1 MLYNLLYPLS
11 SEFSILNV
19 FRYITFRS
27 VWALLTALI
36 ISILVGPWFIRLL
49 KRIKFGQY
57 IQEDVKAHLEK
68 AGTPTMGGLLIAFSL
83 TVSVLLWGDLKN
95 LYVWLTLA
103 VFLGF
108 GAVGFVDDY
117 LKILRKN
124 NKGISAS
131 AKFWGQTAIGAVAV
145 GLLFCVPAPPLKA
158 LLPVL
163 EPFHLNPSGA
173 MAALSPEI
181 TIPVY
186 KLVPIDFGVTFPGFS
201 TKLVVPF
208 FKNFTPDLGWFYLP
222 FAVLVM
228 VGTSNGVNLTDG
240 LDGLAIGPTIVAG
253 ICFAIFIYV
262 AGNANMANYLQVA
275 HVRGVGEV
283 AVFCGALVG
292 AGLGF
297 LWYNAY
303 PAQIFMGDVGS
314 LSLGGVLGF
323 LSVLCKQEM
332 ILLVV
337 GGLFVVETLSVILQ
351 VGYFK
356 VTGGKRIFRMA
367 PLHHHFELKGTP
379 ESKIIIR
386 FWITSVLLGL
396 AALSVLKLR

>member
-11 SEFSILNV
+11 SEFSVLNV

-36 ISILVGPWFIRLL
+36 LSILVGPWFIQML
-49 KRIKFGQY
+49 KRLKFGQY

-83 TVSVLLWGDLKN
+83 LVSALLWADLTN
-95 LYVWLTLA
+95 PYVWLA
-103 VFLGF
+103 VFVFTGF
-108 GAVGFVDDY
+108 GVVGFADDY

-124 NKGISAS
+124 NKGLSAS
-131 AKFWGQTAIGAVAV
+131 VKFVGQAVVALTAMGI
-145 GLLFCVPAPPLKA
+145 LF
-158 LLPVL
+158 LLPAY
-163 EPFHLNPSGA
+163 STQ
-173 MAALSPEI
+173 LS
-181 TIPVY
+181 
-186 KLVPIDFGVTFPGFS
+186 
-201 TKLVVPF
+201 VPF
-208 FKNFTPDLGWFYLP
+208 FKNFTPDLGLMYLP

-228 VGTSNGVNLTDG
+228 VATSNAVNLTDG

-253 ICFAIFIYV
+253 ICFAVFLYV
-262 AGNANMANYLQVA
+262 AGNAAMAGYLQVA
-275 HVRGVGEV
+275 SVPGVGEV
-283 AVFCGALVG
+283 TVFCGALVG
-292 AGLGF
+292 ASMGF

-323 LSVLCKQEM
+323 FAVLCKQELV
-332 ILLVV
+332 LLVV
-337 GGLFVVETLSVILQ
+337 GGPFVVETLSVIVQ

-356 VTGGKRIFRMA
+356 YTGGKRFFRMA
-367 PLHHHFELKGTP
+367 PLHHHFEMQGTP

-386 FWITSVLLGL
+386 FWITSALLGL

>member
-1 MLYNLLYPLS
+1 MLYNLLYPYS
-11 SEFSILNV
+11 SELSILNV

-36 ISILVGPWFIRLL
+36 ISILVGPWFIRYL
-49 KRIKFGQY
+49 KKLKFGQY

-83 TVSVLLWGDLKN
+83 MVSALLWADLTN
-95 LYVWLTLA
+95 PYLWLAIL

-124 NKGISAS
+124 NKGLS
-131 AKFWGQTAIGAVAV
+131 AKSKFLGQVLVAIVTMGI
-145 GLLFCVPAPPLKA
+145 LFTLPAYST
-158 LLPVL
+158 
-163 EPFHLNPSGA
+163 E
-173 MAALSPEI
+173 LS
-181 TIPVY
+181 
-186 KLVPIDFGVTFPGFS
+186 
-201 TKLVVPF
+201 VPF
-208 FKNFTPDLGWFYLP
+208 FKNFTPDLGWLYLP
-222 FAVLVM
+222 FAVFVM

-253 ICFAIFIYV
+253 MCFAVFIYV
-262 AGNANMANYLQVA
+262 AGHANMASYLQIVS
-275 HVRGVGEV
+275 VPGVGEV
-283 AVFCGALVG
+283 TVFCGALVG
-292 AGLGF
+292 ASLGF

-323 LSVLCKQEM
+323 LSVLCKQEL
-332 ILLVV
+332 ILLLV
-337 GGLFVVETLSVILQ
+337 GGLFVVETLSVIVQ

-356 VTGGKRIFRMA
+356 FTGGKRFFRMA

-386 FWITSVLLGL
+386 FWITSALLGM

>member
-11 SEFSILNV
+11 ADISILNV

-36 ISILVGPWFIRLL
+36 ISILVGPWFIRFL
-49 KRIKFGQY
+49 KRLKFGQY

-68 AGTPTMGGLLIAFSL
+68 AGTPTMGGVLIAFSL
-83 TVSVLLWGDLKN
+83 TVSVLLWGDLTN
-95 LYVWLTLA
+95 PYVWLTLF
-103 VFLGF
+103 VFWGF

-124 NKGISAS
+124 NKGLSAS
-131 AKFWGQTAIGAVAV
+131 AKFLGQLLVAVIAIGV
-145 GLLFCVPAPPLKA
+145 LFTLPA
-158 LLPVL
+158 
-163 EPFHLNPSGA
+163 FS
-173 MAALSPEI
+173 S
-181 TIPVY
+181 
-186 KLVPIDFGVTFPGFS
+186 KLA
-201 TKLVVPF
+201 VPF
-208 FKNFTPDLGWFYLP
+208 FKNFTPDLGMFYIP

-253 ICFAIFIYV
+253 MCFAVFIYV
-262 AGNANMANYLQVA
+262 AGNAQMANYLQVA
-275 HVRGVGEV
+275 QVQGVGEV
-283 AVFCGALVG
+283 TVFCGALVG

-297 LWYNAY
+297 LWFNAY
-303 PAQIFMGDVGS
+303 PAQVFMGDVGS

-323 LSVLCKQEM
+323 LSVLCKQELL
-332 ILLVV
+332 LLVV
-337 GGLFVVETLSVILQ
+337 GGLFVVETLSVIVQ

-356 VTGGKRIFRMA
+356 FTGGKRFFRMA

-386 FWITSVLLGL
+386 FWITSILLGL

>member
-11 SEFSILNV
+11 TEFSVLNV

-36 ISILVGPWFIRLL
+36 ISILVGPWFISFL
-49 KRIKFGQY
+49 KRLKFGQY

-83 TVSVLLWGDLKN
+83 GVSVLLWADLTN
-95 LYVWLTLA
+95 PYVWLCML
-103 VFLGF
+103 VFFGF
-108 GAVGFVDDY
+108 GAVGFLDDY

-124 NKGISAS
+124 NKGLS
-131 AKFWGQTAIGAVAV
+131 AKAKFFGQIGVAV
-145 GLLFCVPAPPLKA
+145 VVMGILFILPAY
-158 LLPVL
+158 
-163 EPFHLNPSGA
+163 STQ
-173 MAALSPEI
+173 LS
-181 TIPVY
+181 
-186 KLVPIDFGVTFPGFS
+186 
-201 TKLVVPF
+201 VPF
-208 FKNFTPDLGWFYLP
+208 FKNFTPDLSWLYLP
-222 FAVLVM
+222 FAVFVM

-253 ICFAIFIYV
+253 MCFAVFIYV
-262 AGNANMANYLQVA
+262 AGNANMAGYLQVA
-275 HVRGVGEV
+275 HVPGVGE
-283 AVFCGALVG
+283 ATVFCGALVG
-292 AGLGF
+292 ASLGF
-297 LWYNAY
+297 LWFNAY
-303 PAQIFMGDVGS
+303 PAQMFMGDVGS

-323 LSVLCKQEM
+323 FSVLCKQEL

-337 GGLFVVETLSVILQ
+337 GGLFVVETLSVVVQ

-356 VTGGKRIFRMA
+356 FTGGKRFFRMA

-386 FWITSVLLGL
+386 FWITSALLGL

>member
-11 SEFSILNV
+11 SEFTIFNV

-36 ISILVGPWFIRLL
+36 ITILVGPYFIRMLRRL
-49 KRIKFGQY
+49 KFGQY
-57 IQEDVKAHLEK
+57 IHEDVKAHLEK
-68 AGTPTMGGLLIAFSL
+68 AGTPTMGGVLIAFSL
-83 TVSVLLWGDLKN
+83 CVSVLLWADLSN
-95 LYVWLTLA
+95 PYVWLTLL

-108 GAVGFVDDY
+108 GTVGFVDDY
-117 LKILRKN
+117 LKIIRKN
-124 NKGISAS
+124 NKGISAKT
-131 AKFWGQTAIGAVAV
+131 KFAGQVLVALA
-145 GLLFCVPAPPLKA
+145 GLGILFTLPA
-158 LLPVL
+158 
-163 EPFHLNPSGA
+163 
-173 MAALSPEI
+173 
-181 TIPVY
+181 Y
-186 KLVPIDFGVTFPGFS
+186 S
-201 TKLVVPF
+201 TELAVPF
-208 FKNFTPDLGWFYLP
+208 FKNFRPDLGLFYLP

-253 ICFAIFIYV
+253 VCFAIFIYV
-262 AGNANMANYLQVA
+262 AGNAQIANYLQVA
-275 HVRGVGEV
+275 HVPGVGEV
-283 AVFCGALVG
+283 SVFCGALIG
-292 AGLGF
+292 ASLGF

-314 LSLGGVLGF
+314 LSLGGTLGF
-323 LSVLCKQEM
+323 LSVLCKQEL

-337 GGLFVVETLSVILQ
+337 GGLFAVEALSVILQ

-356 VTGGKRIFRMA
+356 FSGGKRIFRMA
-367 PLHHHFELKGTP
+367 PLHHHFELKGLP

-386 FWITSVLLGL
+386 FWITSALLGL